1 MARQKNIEKKA
12 ITKPVLKLLKK
23 KLTLSD
29 VINAYTETLKDC
41 VYLVKE
47 FQKAKKEKPGY
58 EVKRTQIEMFGY
70 EWALINELTAY
81 MLTNLEL
88 KVGFGKASREFHK
101 FFVLL
106 CEQVRQDTEQRNT
119 KHKKEEK

>member
-1 MARQKNIEKKA
+1 MKDESIKGKN

-23 KLTLSD
+23 KLTLAD

-70 EWALINELTAY
+70 EWALINEFTAY
-81 MLTNLEL
+81 ILANLEF
-88 KVGFGKASREFHK
+88 KVGFGKASKEFHK
-101 FFVLL
+101 FFVML
-106 CEQVRQDTEQRNT
+106 CEQAIQDIKQQNT
-119 KHKKEEK
+119 KQ